1 MSVDWNEW
9 NEWGVEYT
17 PIVGI
22 DGWNEGRRDR
32 DGDGE
37 VEREGK
43 HMMCI
48 VCGGGGI
55 WWDYWELF

>member
-1 MSVDWNEW
+1 ML
-9 NEWGVEYT
+9 WGV
-17 PIVGI
+17 
-22 DGWNEGRRDR
+22 WNEGRRDR
-32 DGDGE
+32 DGWDEG
-37 VEREGK
+37 RGGK

>member
-1 MSVDWNEW
+1 MSVDWC
-9 NEWGVEYT
+9 VEYT